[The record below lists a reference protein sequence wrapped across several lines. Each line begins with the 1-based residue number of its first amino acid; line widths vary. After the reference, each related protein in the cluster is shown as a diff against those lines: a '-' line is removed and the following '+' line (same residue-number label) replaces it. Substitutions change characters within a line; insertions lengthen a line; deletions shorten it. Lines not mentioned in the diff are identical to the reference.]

1 MRDVAVIGIGVT
13 KFGELW
19 DKSFRNLISDA
30 GAKAIIDSGIS
41 GSEIDALYVGSMS
54 AGDL

>member
-1 MRDVAVIGIGVT
+1 MVREVAIIGIGLT

-19 DKSFRNLISDA
+19 DKSFRNLISEA

-41 GSEIDALYVGSMS
+41 GS
-54 AGDL
+54 